1 MAWISNAA
9 LLTGIAILGGNWWW
23 CNQKT
28 TRLQTLLKEKN
39 QELQQV
45 YTELESSVTLHQ
57 EELKKAEIAL
67 EQANSAKQNFLAKIS
82 SEFKNPLHTILGYAQ
97 LLQRYPHL
105 AQESQENLAQIRHN
119 GEHLLALINDVL
131 EIIQLE
137 SDQLELHEANFN
149 IRRFLNSLE
158 ESLQTKAIA
167 KGLNL
172 VFFIP
177 PDIPSTITT
186 DEPKLRQAL
195 LNILDN
201 ALNYTQTGGVT
212 LRVGIS
218 DRTWILEE
226 KDDDPS
232 NLAIHSLFF
241 EIEDTGVGISSK
253 QLERI
258 FDPLIAN
265 EQEVQG
271 IGLGLAVS
279 QKLIKLLG
287 GKISLT
293 SKVAQG
299 TIVKVKITV
308 KGWEVSHWDT
318 FLQGTGRII
327 GLAPNQSE
335 YRLLIVD
342 NRRENRYLLIKFLEP
357 LGFKLEEAA
366 NGEEAISFWSSWQPH
381 LIFMDTRM
389 PVMDGYQAINQIQ
402 RLQATA
408 DIANSE
414 QPEYFKTV
422 IIGLSS
428 GTLEENQSDS
438 LAVGCDE
445 ILQKPFEL
453 ETILEKIA
461 QYLKVR
467 YVYEIE
473 EKGDFDD
480 DEMSTI
486 PLSEFPIP
494 TIPNHSNVTQLKEKR
509 RNKNSKN
516 LSSGLRSE
524 QPIQLN
530 NLAVMPR
537 DWLEKLYYCAS
548 AGDSEGIYQLIK
560 QIPSDYNVLV
570 KSLQS
575 LVDQY
580 NFRQLKELTQ
590 FLLSRQ

>member
-1 MAWISNAA
+1 M
-9 LLTGIAILGGNWWW
+9 
-23 CNQKT
+23 
-28 TRLQTLLKEKN
+28 
-39 QELQQV
+39 
-45 YTELESSVTLHQ
+45 
-57 EELKKAEIAL
+57 
-67 EQANSAKQNFLAKIS
+67 
-82 SEFKNPLHTILGYAQ
+82 
-97 LLQRYPHL
+97 
-105 AQESQENLAQIRHN
+105 
-119 GEHLLALINDVL
+119 
-131 EIIQLE
+131 IQLE
-137 SDQLELHEANFN
+137 SAQLELHEANFN

-158 ESLQTKAIA
+158 ESLQAQAIA

-201 ALNYTQTGGVT
+201 AINYTQAGGVT

-218 DRTWILEE
+218 DHTWILEE
-226 KDDDPS
+226 KDDDLS
-232 NLAIHSLFF
+232 NLATHSLFF
-241 EIEDTGVGISSK
+241 EIEDTGVGIPSK
-253 QLERI
+253 HLERL
-258 FDPLIAN
+258 FAPLIAN
-265 EQEVQG
+265 EQEFQG
-271 IGLGLAVS
+271 MGLGLAVS

-299 TIVKVKITV
+299 TIVKIKITV

-318 FLQGTGRII
+318 FLQGTGRIL

-366 NGEEAISFWSSWQPH
+366 NGEEAIHFWSSWQPH

-389 PVMDGYQAINQIQ
+389 PVMDGYQAITHIQ
-402 RLQATA
+402 RLQA
-408 DIANSE
+408 SE
-414 QPEYFKTV
+414 QKESFKTV

-428 GTLEENQSDS
+428 GKLEENQSDI

-461 QYLKVR
+461 QHLKVR

-494 TIPNHSNVTQLKEKR
+494 TIPNHSSVTQLKEKR
-509 RNKNSKN
+509 RIKNSKN

-524 QPIQLN
+524 QSIQPN
-530 NLAVMPR
+530 NLEVMSR
-537 DWLEKLYYCAS
+537 DWIKELYQCAS
-548 AGDSEGIYQLIK
+548 AGNSEGIYQLIE
-560 QIPSDYNVLV
+560 QIPSDHDALV
-570 KSLQS
+570 SSLQS

-580 NFRQLKELTQ
+580 NFRQLKELTH